1 MTLSDKI
8 TENKFAKQ
16 LIGVTADITSSHVK
30 LSLQNRSL
38 NYDELGT
45 DNEKLIKKTFD
56 YYYNL
61 TVNVKDLEMVI
72 AFLEIEDRNKIRKV
86 YPKIEKQKDY
96 YNYHVENFIIRIIS
110 IADIIGKI
118 GHVVFQTGIKDKRCN
133 GYTFKDKIK
142 NTEALLSS
150 KIEALLEHTK
160 SIKEKRHKLLHEG
173 DKDFTYF
180 YSVVVFEDFTRD
192 MGSNEAILRKGL
204 TEEALKREI
213 KTIKKEINDTVDM
226 IVEILELMSGKL
238 AETIKA
244 I

>member
-8 TENKFAKQ
+8 TENKFAKH

-45 DNEKLIKKTFD
+45 ANEKLIKKTFD

-72 AFLEIEDRNKIRKV
+72 AFLDIEDRNKIRKI

-110 IADIIGKI
+110 IPDIIGKI
-118 GHVVFQTGIKDKRCN
+118 GHVVFQTGIEDKHCN

-150 KIEALLEHTK
+150 KIETILDYTK
-160 SIKEKRHKLLHEG
+160 SIKGKRHKLLHEG

-180 YSVVVFEDFTRD
+180 YSVVIFEDFTRD

-213 KTIKKEINDTVDM
+213 NIIKKELSDTVDM
-226 IVEILELMSGKL
+226 IVEILELMSDKL
-238 AETIKA
+238 VETIEA
-244 I
+244 L

>member
-30 LSLQNRSL
+30 FSLQNRSL

-96 YNYHVENFIIRIIS
+96 YNYHVENFIIRNINS
-110 IADIIGKI
+110 
-118 GHVVFQTGIKDKRCN
+118 
-133 GYTFKDKIK
+133 
-142 NTEALLSS
+142 
-150 KIEALLEHTK
+150 
-160 SIKEKRHKLLHEG
+160 RH
-173 DKDFTYF
+173 
-180 YSVVVFEDFTRD
+180 
-192 MGSNEAILRKGL
+192 NW
-204 TEEALKREI
+204 
-213 KTIKKEINDTVDM
+213 
-226 IVEILELMSGKL
+226 
-238 AETIKA
+238 
-244 I
+244 

>member
-1 MTLSDKI
+1 MSKI
-8 TENKFAKQ
+8 
-16 LIGVTADITSSHVK
+16 
-30 LSLQNRSL
+30 LSL
-38 NYDELGT
+38 G
-45 DNEKLIKKTFD
+45 
-56 YYYNL
+56 
-61 TVNVKDLEMVI
+61 
-72 AFLEIEDRNKIRKV
+72 
-86 YPKIEKQKDY
+86 
-96 YNYHVENFIIRIIS
+96 IS

-118 GHVVFQTGIKDKRCN
+118 GHIVFQTGIEDIRCN

-160 SIKEKRHKLLHEG
+160 SIKEKRHKLLHEV

-180 YSVVVFEDFTRD
+180 YSVVIFEDFTRD
-192 MGSNEAILRKGL
+192 MDSDDAILRKGL

-238 AETIKA
+238 VETIKA
-244 I
+244 L

>member
-8 TENKFAKQ
+8 TESNFAKQ

-45 DNEKLIKKTFD
+45 DNEKLIKKTFN

-61 TVNVKDLEMVI
+61 TVSVKDLEMVTT
-72 AFLEIEDRNKIRKV
+72 FLELEDRNKIRSL
-86 YPKIEKQKDY
+86 YPQIESQKDY

-118 GHVVFQTGIKDKRCN
+118 GHVVFQTGIEDKRCN

-160 SIKEKRHKLLHEG
+160 SIKEKRHKMLHEG

-180 YSVVVFEDFTRD
+180 YSVVIFEDFTRD
-192 MGSNEAILRKGL
+192 VDSDDAILRKGL

-213 KTIKKEINDTVDM
+213 KTIKKEINDSVDM
-226 IVEILELMSGKL
+226 IVEILEFMSGKL
-238 AETIKA
+238 VETIEA